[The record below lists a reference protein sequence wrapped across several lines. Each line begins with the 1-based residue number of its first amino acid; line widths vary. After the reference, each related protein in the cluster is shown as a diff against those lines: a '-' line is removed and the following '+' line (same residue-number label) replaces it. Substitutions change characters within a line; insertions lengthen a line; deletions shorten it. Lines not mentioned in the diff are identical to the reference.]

1 MIRQLGVGES
11 GGAPPLVVDRSVG
24 SQSPLAIGS
33 PESSE
38 ASSDYRP
45 PR

>member
-1 MIRQLGVGES
+1 MVGQVGLGES
-11 GGAPPLVVDRSVG
+11 GGVPPLVVDRSVG

-33 PESSE
+33 QGLSE
-38 ASSDYRP
+38 ASFDYRP